1 MLLLNH
7 LLFNHA
13 KCDPEPLFLAFH
25 DGRLSQELADK
36 LFQILK
42 PLLRPT
48 AAAVTPRLA
57 GPWLKSPSGR
67 FGAANPRKGLGRLLD
82 RLAVAR
88 KDAQTE
94 AKVAEASEVMQR
106 FCSALLPLL
115 RASEEVARCRRR
127 GRLASLVAEVCEQS
141 GLQISP
147 ALSQAALQHFEGAGL
162 LQSRGRDVSL
172 QAAEGEA
179 DVPLKSL
186 YTDVPFLEAVAKKRM
201 DRRRQRQQ
209 AREAAKRR
217 KRQRTD
223 RSLAQLWYSVFSLV
237 FAEFSARMRTWAPRP
252 ASPLLKL
259 GLLLLGASALLPEA
273 FSTPGPRRC
282 NLAQPRKASPSE
294 PAARTGDSSGFAT
307 PISAG
312 AVACLLL
319 LASALPNAAVAQDF
333 FGGGGPDDGVDRRSL
348 IERSPPQPPPAGDK
362 APDIAPEERERRRTT
377 PSTEISNEEWYK
389 YGKEVFVAKCAGCH
403 PGGMNQIRISRGLN
417 VEDLERWGL
426 LKEPQKITEIIR
438 YGQGTMPGF
447 AADCP
452 EKSGVERCG
461 VVVPLDEATLIDV
474 EDFMMNR
481 ANSGWRGRG

>member
-1 MLLLNH
+1 
-7 LLFNHA
+7 
-13 KCDPEPLFLAFH
+13 
-25 DGRLSQELADK
+25 
-36 LFQILK
+36 
-42 PLLRPT
+42 
-48 AAAVTPRLA
+48 
-57 GPWLKSPSGR
+57 
-67 FGAANPRKGLGRLLD
+67 
-82 RLAVAR
+82 
-88 KDAQTE
+88 
-94 AKVAEASEVMQR
+94 MQR

-209 AREAAKRR
+209 
-217 KRQRTD
+217 
-223 RSLAQLWYSVFSLV
+223 VFSYSERVLY
-237 FAEFSARMRTWAPRP
+237 FR
-252 ASPLLKL
+252 
-259 GLLLLGASALLPEA
+259 
-273 FSTPGPRRC
+273 
-282 NLAQPRKASPSE
+282 RKASPSE

>member
-1 MLLLNH
+1 M
-7 LLFNHA
+7 A
-13 KCDPEPLFLAFH
+13 RPLIIFAEH
-25 DGRLSQELADK
+25 VGCATWVNEAQ
-36 LFQILK
+36 
-42 PLLRPT
+42 
-48 AAAVTPRLA
+48 A
-57 GPWLKSPSGR
+57 GNW
-67 FGAANPRKGLGRLLD
+67 A
-82 RLAVAR
+82 
-88 KDAQTE
+88 
-94 AKVAEASEVMQR
+94 
-106 FCSALLPLL
+106 
-115 RASEEVARCRRR
+115 
-127 GRLASLVAEVCEQS
+127 QS
-141 GLQISP
+141 GLYLQR
-147 ALSQAALQHFEGAGL
+147 AASLWWTYSGAP
-162 LQSRGRDVSL
+162 
-172 QAAEGEA
+172 E
-179 DVPLKSL
+179 
-186 YTDVPFLEAVAKKRM
+186 
-201 DRRRQRQQ
+201 
-209 AREAAKRR
+209 
-217 KRQRTD
+217 
-223 RSLAQLWYSVFSLV
+223 
-237 FAEFSARMRTWAPRP
+237 PR
-252 ASPLLKL
+252 LR
-259 GLLLLGASALLPEA
+259 GLLLLGACILPEA

-282 NLAQPRKASPSE
+282 NMAQPRKASPSE

-348 IERSPPQPPPAGDK
+348 IERSPPQPPPADDK
-362 APDIAPEERERRRTT
+362 APDIAPEERQRRRTT
-377 PSTEISNEEWYK
+377 PSKEVAEEEWYK

-426 LKEPQKITEIIR
+426 LQEPQKITEIIR